1 MSKKTDT
8 RRRAL
13 LRRRRLQRKCP
24 ALVRIRDERR
34 ASEIA
39 KVLRLSRSAVSMWE
53 RVPAKHV
60 IAISEML
67 RISRHRIRPDLYRG
81 KS

>member
-13 LRRRRLQRKCP
+13 LRRRRRQRQCP

-39 KVLRLSRSAVSMWE
+39 KALRVSRSTVSMWE

-60 IAISEML
+60 IAVAEML
-67 RISRHRIRPDLYRG
+67 RISRHRIRPDLYPA
-81 KS
+81 KT